1 MNNKVKYF
9 IYTGV
14 FIIAIIGLS
23 VGYNFL
29 NKKMEEDEIA
39 KQNLTNQQST
49 TNYQNSEA
57 NTNQQNTVSQQK
69 VPSRTA
75 TDFTVYTENGEEVL
89 LSSFKGKP
97 IVVNFWTTWCGYC
110 KLEMPYF
117 NTIYQKEKENVTFLM
132 INETV
137 QDEKQEA
144 INYIK
149 QEKYEFPVYYDT
161 KGNAANAYKVT
172 GYPVTIFIN
181 KNFEIQKI
189 HQGAISQDRLQTYIN
204 QIK

>member
-1 MNNKVKYF
+1 MKEKIKYF
-9 IYTGV
+9 IYAGI
-14 FIIAIIGLS
+14 FIVAIIGLS

-29 NKKMEEDEIA
+29 NKKMEEDESA
-39 KQNLTNQQST
+39 KQNLTNQQNVVT
-49 TNYQNSEA
+49 
-57 NTNQQNTVSQQK
+57 QQK

-117 NTIYQKEKENVTFLM
+117 NTIYQKEKENVEFLM

-161 KGNAANAYKVT
+161 KANAANAYKVT

-181 KNFEIQKI
+181 KDFEIHKI
-189 HQGAISQDRLQTYIN
+189 YQGAISKDRLQSYID

>member
-1 MNNKVKYF
+1 MKEKIKYF
-9 IYTGV
+9 IYAGI
-14 FIIAIIGLS
+14 FIVAIIGLS
-23 VGYNFL
+23 VEYNFL
-29 NKKMEEDEIA
+29 NKKMEEEETA
-39 KQNLTNQQST
+39 KQNLTNQQNVVT
-49 TNYQNSEA
+49 
-57 NTNQQNTVSQQK
+57 QQK

-89 LSSFKGKP
+89 LSSYRGKP

-117 NTIYQKEKENVTFLM
+117 NTIYQKEKENVAFLM

-161 KGNAANAYKVT
+161 KANAANVYKVT

-181 KNFEIQKI
+181 KDFEIHKI
-189 HQGAISQDRLQTYIN
+189 YQGAISKDRLQNYID

>member
-1 MNNKVKYF
+1 MKDKVKYF

-14 FIIAIIGLS
+14 FIVVIIGLS

-29 NKKMEEDEIA
+29 NKKMEENETT
-39 KQNLTNQQST
+39 KQNIT
-49 TNYQNSEA
+49 T
-57 NTNQQNTVSQQK
+57 QQNVASEENKVNQQK

-75 TDFTVYTENGEEVL
+75 TDFTVYTESGEEVI

-97 IVVNFWTTWCGYC
+97 IVINFWTTWCGYC

-117 NTIYQKEKENVTFLM
+117 NNVYQKEKENVAFLM

-161 KGNAANAYKVT
+161 KGDAAKVYKVT

-181 KNFEIQKI
+181 KDFEINKI
-189 HQGAISQDRLQTYIN
+189 YQGAISKDRLQNYID